1 MLLVR
6 IFPSLLQDE
15 GAEWPGEEREALRRA
30 RTGNKDRCW
39 RHGMCGCTV
48 GDNIGE
54 IRFVF
59 HSDNLHV
66 ERFTFFSGEVR
77 IFLTPWVRETASL
90 ASVLDT
96 CMPIREERSARRRP
110 RETTHSE

>member
-39 RHGMCGCTV
+39 RHGTCGCTV

-54 IRFVF
+54 ICFVF
-59 HSDNLHV
+59 HSIVHVFGRSEKDIFYLHGLG
-66 ERFTFFSGEVR
+66 RQLRLQMFQ
-77 IFLTPWVRETASL
+77 
-90 ASVLDT
+90 
-96 CMPIREERSARRRP
+96 
-110 RETTHSE
+110 THVN